1 MLLYYLPFLSKDASI
16 VFVFSFLLY
25 VFGCLTNPL
34 QQLTI
39 PSVCCYLRPP
49 FLKNYSAFYIK
60 FHFCFEKH
68 LLLKHF
74 KNNFKIFWKYFLIVI
89 VLYILRK
96 SLCKFCLIFN
106 IISFA
111 NAQGSVKIRLV
122 CSKVFLLINYF
133 DQREQQIFIFFMKVK
148 GSLHTTIF
156 SKYIELLP
164 LKTFLGYFGNKRFS
178 KQKYKK
184 RAVIF
189 LKMAD
194 MDNNKLP
201 GLLTIS
207 WSDLLLSQE
216 HIKERRKRR
225 QWGVPLKER

>member
-1 MLLYYLPFLSKDASI
+1 MLLYYLPFLSKDTSI

-25 VFGCLTNPL
+25 VFGWLTNPL

-49 FLKNYSAFYIK
+49 FLKNYHAFYIK
-60 FHFCFEKH
+60 SDFCFEKH

-106 IISFA
+106 IISFT

-133 DQREQQIFIFFMKVK
+133 DQREQQIFFFYESKGLVTHNDILKIYRTITIKNIFR
-148 GSLHTTIF
+148 IF
-156 SKYIELLP
+156 WK
-164 LKTFLGYFGNKRFS
+164 
-178 KQKYKK
+178 
-184 RAVIF
+184 
-189 LKMAD
+189 
-194 MDNNKLP
+194 
-201 GLLTIS
+201 
-207 WSDLLLSQE
+207 
-216 HIKERRKRR
+216 
-225 QWGVPLKER
+225 